1 MKKLFCKRETKK
13 NNCKALSEKYLFH
26 GTSTISRTLLLNNFK
41 RNFLNL
47 NDLFL
52 PIFDR
57 QRSHYQMFWSTVI
70 SFSQKDFFFHVYSIF
85 GPKILMV
92 KTFDNEI
99 FTYQKYVG
107 RNWWFLITQKSF
119 LETFSSKKIKTDI
132 TGPNVRAWHFW
143 PKEG

>member
-47 NDLFL
+47 NNLFL

-99 FTYQKYVG
+99 FTYQK
-107 RNWWFLITQKSF
+107 SF